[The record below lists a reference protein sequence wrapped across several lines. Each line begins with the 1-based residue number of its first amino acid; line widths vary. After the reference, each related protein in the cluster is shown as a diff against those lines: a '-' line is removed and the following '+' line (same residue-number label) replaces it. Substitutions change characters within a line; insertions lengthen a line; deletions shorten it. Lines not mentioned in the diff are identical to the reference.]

1 MTSDTGRTTQGSD
14 PTAPFSSSHKILE
27 KKIRDRSAEIGVIG
41 LGYVGLSL
49 ALELGKAGFVVRGVD
64 VDPRRVAAITAG
76 SSYIVDVA
84 DTDLQLLTKE
94 NRLLVSLDPTSLATA
109 DILIICVPTPLRKTR
124 EPDISYI
131 VSAVDNIIPLL
142 HCSQLIILESTTYP
156 GTTEEVVLP
165 KIESTGLS
173 VGTEIFLAFS
183 PERVDPGNSKFHT
196 RDIPKIVGGVTP
208 ACTAVASLLY
218 EQVICQVIPVS
229 NPRVAETAKL
239 LENTFRSVNIAL
251 ANEMA
256 LMCRHLGINTWE
268 VIQAAA
274 SKPFGFMP
282 FYPGPG
288 IGGHCI
294 PIDPFYLSWKV
305 RLNGYEPKFIS
316 LADEINRGMPHEVV
330 TLVADGLNDQGKC
343 LRGAHILLLGVAYK
357 QGVADVRES
366 PALAIMNALEQKG
379 ASVLYSDPYVPLLE
393 WEGRQ
398 QKSVPLSEDVL
409 RGIDCAVIAT
419 DHPEFEYHQIVSS
432 VPVVVDTR
440 NATRR
445 AGIVSAK
452 IINL

>member
-1 MTSDTGRTTQGSD
+1 MTSDAERTTHESRQTVPSVR
-14 PTAPFSSSHKILE
+14 SRKILE

-49 ALELGKAGFVVRGVD
+49 AVEFGKAGFVVRGVD

-76 SSYIVDVA
+76 SSYIVDVSDA
-84 DTDLQLLTKE
+84 DLQMLTKKE
-94 NRLLVSLDPTSLATA
+94 RLVVSLDPASLATV
-109 DILIICVPTPLRKTR
+109 DVLIICVPTPLRKTR

-131 VSAVDNIIPLL
+131 VSAVESIIPLL
-142 HCSQLIILESTTYP
+142 HRSQLLILESTTYP

-183 PERVDPGNSKFHT
+183 PERVDPGNPKFHT
-196 RDIPKIVGGVTP
+196 RDIPKIVGGVTS

-229 NPRVAETAKL
+229 NPRVAETTKL

-256 LMCRHLGINTWE
+256 LICRHLGINTWE

-305 RLNGYEPKFIS
+305 RVKGYEPKFIS

-343 LRGAHILLLGVAYK
+343 LRGARILLLGVAYK

-366 PALAIMNALEQKG
+366 PALAIMSALEQKG
-379 ASVLYSDPYVPLLE
+379 ASVLYTDPYVPLLE

-398 QKSVPLSEDVL
+398 QKSVALSDDVL
-409 RGIDCAVIAT
+409 QGIDCAVIVT
-419 DHPEFEYHQIVSS
+419 DHPEFEYHRIVAS

-440 NATRR
+440 NATHR

-452 IINL
+452 VINL